1 MSFKIAVCIL
11 KGLNIDHRPW
21 QHLWN
26 SFRNM
31 YLTSDSSTWSLVNTL
46 HTLFIVCCFGTTS
59 ACIILKID
67 EHTSGS
73 RVQLFSNWTRLVTV
87 LFLESIFIKARYDH
101 TQYIILNASDI
112 ESYSIK
118 VPGYYRQVI
127 ARVHRYLFYL
137 NSGIVT
143 DSVTTRKSNL
153 FNGQ

>member
-46 HTLFIVCCFGTTS
+46 HTLFIVCCVGTTS

-73 RVQLFSNWTRLVTV
+73 RVQLFLNWTRLVTV

-137 NSGIVT
+137 NNDIVT
-143 DSVTTRKSNL
+143 DSVTSRKSNL